1 MVLELGI
8 VIAMALSYSYYPH
21 VHYKKKI
28 PEGFKEDIEGYF
40 VSYGY
45 QSLTEDKWESL
56 GTKPNISYALHLV
69 IKCMCGK

>member
-1 MVLELGI
+1 MALELGI

-45 QSLTEDKWESL
+45 QSLTEDK
-56 GTKPNISYALHLV
+56 
-69 IKCMCGK
+69 